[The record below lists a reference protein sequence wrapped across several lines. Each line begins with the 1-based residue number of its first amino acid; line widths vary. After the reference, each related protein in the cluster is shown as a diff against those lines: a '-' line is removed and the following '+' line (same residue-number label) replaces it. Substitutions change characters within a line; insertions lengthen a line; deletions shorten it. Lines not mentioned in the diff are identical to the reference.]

1 MLSFGGEPLRGFGK
15 NCIVAYSMIY
25 KFSRLAIFIGVMA
38 FCLAACSN
46 SYSTF
51 VDVSEENSSS
61 ETFSSSS
68 IAASSSSFADNPVSS
83 LADTSDCSSS
93 SFLSSSTVSSSSF
106 SDSSDVV
113 SFTALVTDTFEVFA
127 FGTLNIDIVADS
139 FLTKFDYGDVVSVMV
154 PGYDTL
160 DVPVVASYGDVFPGE
175 FLLYVTSGLNYLKL
189 EARYGQMA
197 EVVGLGR
204 GAEFPIEVVIQM
216 KEKGGYAEHLQNLNT
231 LAMSYSI
238 EAYPE
243 LSVADFANFRM
254 ARTTGMGEGRLFRSS
269 SPVDPS
275 IGRNKYADSLA
286 SVAGVKTFVNLAN
299 SKEYAELYNGFAQ
312 SYYATQNVVYLD
324 LQPGF
329 VNTPFKEGFV
339 KGLRY
344 MVEHDGPYLWHCTY
358 GMDRTGY
365 TIAVLEA
372 LMGATADEIK
382 ADYVATHKN
391 FFSVTGGVQVAL
403 TPKQAELI
411 QAIIVRLMRNAYK
424 VEGVDISDFENV
436 DLATATEK
444 YLLSLG
450 LEQPEID
457 ALKARL
463 K

>member
-1 MLSFGGEPLRGFGK
+1 
-15 NCIVAYSMIY
+15 MI
-25 KFSRLAIFIGVMA
+25 SV
-38 FCLAACSN
+38 
-46 SYSTF
+46 
-51 VDVSEENSSS
+51 
-61 ETFSSSS
+61 
-68 IAASSSSFADNPVSS
+68 
-83 LADTSDCSSS
+83 
-93 SFLSSSTVSSSSF
+93 
-106 SDSSDVV
+106 
-113 SFTALVTDTFEVFA
+113 TALVTDTFEVFA
-127 FGTLNIDIVADS
+127 FGSLNIDIVEDS

-175 FLLYVTSGLNYLKL
+175 FFLYVSSGLNYLKL

-197 EVVGLGR
+197 EVIGLGR
-204 GAEFPIEVVIQM
+204 GAEFPIEVAIRM
-216 KEKGGYAEHLQNLNT
+216 KERGGYAEHLGNLNS
-231 LAMSYSI
+231 LAISYSI

-254 ARTTGMGEGRLFRSS
+254 VRTTGMGEGRLYRSS

-286 SVAGVKTFVNLAN
+286 AVAGVKTFVNLAN
-299 SKEYAELYNGFAQ
+299 SEEYAESYNGFAQ

-324 LQPGF
+324 VQPGF
-329 VNTPFKEGFV
+329 ANTPFKEGFV

-372 LMGATADEIK
+372 LMGATAEEIK
-382 ADYVATHKN
+382 ADYAATHKN
-391 FFSVTGGVQVAL
+391 FYSVSGGKQVAL
-403 TPKQAELI
+403 TAKQAELI
-411 QAIIVRLMRNAYK
+411 QVIIVRLMRNAYK

-436 DLATATEK
+436 DLAAATEK

-450 LEQPEID
+450 LEQAEID
-457 ALKARL
+457 ALRARL

>member
-1 MLSFGGEPLRGFGK
+1 MTLLFWGAPSHSLVK
-15 NCIVAYSMIY
+15 NCIVVLGMLY
-25 KFSRLAIFIGVMA
+25 KFLRLVTFVLVMA
-38 FCLAACSN
+38 LGLVACSN
-46 SYSTF
+46 SYSSF
-51 VDVSEENSSS
+51 ADVSEENSSS

-68 IAASSSSFADNPVSS
+68 IAASSSSSIKF
-83 LADTSDCSSS
+83 SSS
-93 SFLSSSTVSSSSF
+93 SDASETVS
-106 SDSSDVV
+106 VV
-113 SFTALVTDTFEVFA
+113 ALVTDTFEVFA
-127 FGTLNIDIVADS
+127 FGSLNIDIVADS

-175 FLLYVTSGLNYLKL
+175 FFLYVSSGLNYLKL

-197 EVVGLGR
+197 EVIGLGR
-204 GAEFPIEVVIQM
+204 GAEFPIEVAIRM
-216 KEKGGYAEHLQNLNT
+216 KEKGGYAEHLGNLNS
-231 LAMSYSI
+231 LAISYSI

-254 ARTTGMGEGRLFRSS
+254 VRTTGMGEGRLYRSS

-286 SVAGVKTFVNLAN
+286 AVAGVKTFVNLAN
-299 SKEYAELYNGFAQ
+299 SEEYAESYNGFAQ

-324 LQPGF
+324 VLPGF
-329 VNTPFKEGFV
+329 ANTPFKEGFV

-372 LMGATADEIK
+372 LMGATAEEIK
-382 ADYVATHKN
+382 ADYAATHKN
-391 FFSVTGGVQVAL
+391 FYSVSGGRQVAL
-403 TPKQAELI
+403 TAKQAELI

-436 DLATATEK
+436 DLAAATEK

-450 LEQPEID
+450 LEQHEID
-457 ALKARL
+457 SLRARL